1 MGFLRPKSPP
11 PPPPIPEAPEPL
23 PEAPIPPGVP
33 ETGKPVGSPVETTL
47 DTSEMDQELIAGKK
61 KRQGRKSTILT
72 SSLGLSEPATVRRR
86 TLLG

>member
-11 PPPPIPEAPEPL
+11 PPPPIPEAPAPL
-23 PEAPIPPGVP
+23 PEAPTPPTEPDMTPSQDIGMEDA
-33 ETGKPVGSPVETTL
+33 ETGL
-47 DTSEMDQELIAGKK
+47 KK
-61 KRQGRKSTILT
+61 KGRRSTILT

>member
-23 PEAPIPPGVP
+23 PEAPTPPTEPDMTPSQDIGA
-33 ETGKPVGSPVETTL
+33 EDAETTL
-47 DTSEMDQELIAGKK
+47 KK
-61 KRQGRKSTILT
+61 KGRRSTILT
-72 SSLGLSEPATVRRR
+72 SSLGLTEPATVRKR